1 MDKKQCIDILKNIRK
16 KIEGG
21 KTVAELKA
29 YVDGQ
34 IEVLE
39 ALSDSDDC
47 PSNNGWNS
55 GIHVRGVDNSQSTA
69 PTTAPKT
76 AMPRFRGADMA

>member
-39 ALSDSDDC
+39 ALIDSDAC
-47 PSNNGWNS
+47 PSSNGWNS
-55 GIHVRGVDNSQSTA
+55 GVNVRGVDNSQS
-69 PTTAPKT
+69 TTAPKT

>member
-39 ALSDSDDC
+39 ALSDSEGC
-47 PSNNGWNS
+47 PSTNNGWNS
-55 GIHVRGVDNSQSTA
+55 GVHVRGVDNSQS
-69 PTTAPKT
+69 TTAPKT

>member
-34 IEVLE
+34 IELLE

-47 PSNNGWNS
+47 PSNSNGWNS
-55 GIHVRGVDNSQSTA
+55 GIHVRGVDNSPSTA
-69 PTTAPKT
+69 APKT